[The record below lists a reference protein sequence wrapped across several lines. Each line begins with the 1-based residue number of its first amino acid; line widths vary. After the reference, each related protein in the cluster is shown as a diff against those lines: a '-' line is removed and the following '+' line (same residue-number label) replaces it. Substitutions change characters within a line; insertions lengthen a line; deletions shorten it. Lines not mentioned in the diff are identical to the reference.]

1 MKKLFIP
8 IFIVILGPLL
18 SHGQHQIK
26 NLEEL
31 NGFNAIPKETAF
43 VHYNDNLLLSGEYLY
58 YKIYCLKAE
67 DRTPSKISKIG
78 YVELVGENGESIFKH
93 KIRLTEG
100 VGQGDF
106 FIPVNVISG
115 HYKLTGYTQ
124 WMLNAGEETIFVD
137 DVIII
142 NPYQELPQV
151 ASSASGDVLK
161 LVKKDSSSHSIDGM
175 ASSKNNDSS
184 FKIDLLKRNFGKR
197 KPVTL
202 KIINSGSEDPS
213 GHYSIS
219 VRKKDNIEL
228 PLRQSTFDFV
238 SGLTASRNMNT
249 IKIQESI
256 STPERQGELI
266 SGKIISKE
274 GGLPLPDQYISL
286 SISGNEDAAKVFRSD
301 ANGIFHFNLY
311 ESNSTDIKLEAIG
324 DKKDESRVILDS
336 ITPLSPKP
344 SGLVSD
350 MTAPQNTNEIKIGS
364 QIYLPELRG
373 ELISGKIVSNTDGST
388 VSDQDISLSISGDEG
403 LVKISR
409 SDANG
414 VFYFN
419 LDGSD
424 RKSEILLEI
433 VEGSTN
439 DSKIILDAIAPL
451 NLKTTG
457 FKQITVSPDLNTMI
471 REQSIFNQVESAF
484 FEQKADSLLT
494 INSGL
499 PVYKDF
505 QETYVL
511 DDYNRFKTFRETLV
525 EIIENVFMRK
535 IKGELTLQVRSEDEF
550 FVHSND
556 TPLLLIDG
564 ILVQDLNNLL
574 EYDIKKIDRINISR
588 NEYYIGPKRYQGI
601 VSIDTRQDDYAE
613 QIGAENLLKIEI
625 DGPLPVKE
633 YYFQDYSGK
642 SSSDKKHIADFRQ
655 QLLWRP
661 NVELKQETILEFF
674 TSDNTGDF
682 EIRLE
687 GFRALG
693 EPVSLSETIH
703 VE

>member
-8 IFIVILGPLL
+8 IFIVFLGPLL
-18 SHGQHQIK
+18 AYGQHHIK

-31 NGFNAIPKETAF
+31 NGYMAIPKETAF

-58 YKIYCLKAE
+58 YKLYCLNTE

-78 YVELVGENGESIFKH
+78 YVELVDKNGKSVFKH

-106 FIPVNVISG
+106 FIPVNVASG
-115 HYKLTGYTQ
+115 NYKLTGYTQ
-124 WMLNAGEETIFVD
+124 WMLNEGLETIFID
-137 DVIII
+137 DVIIV
-142 NPYQELPQV
+142 NPYQQLPQV
-151 ASSASGDVLK
+151 DQSTSDNVLK
-161 LVKKDSSSHSIDGM
+161 LIKRDSSSHSID
-175 ASSKNNDSS
+175 STVFSNEINSS
-184 FKIDLLKRNFGKR
+184 FKINLPNRTFGKR

-202 KIINSGSEDPS
+202 KISYSGNDNPN
-213 GHYSIS
+213 GNYSIS

-228 PLRQSTFDFV
+228 PIKQSASNFV
-238 SGLTASRNMNT
+238 SNLSISKNT
-249 IKIQESI
+249 DAIKIKEPI
-256 STPERQGELI
+256 SQSELQGELI
-266 SGKIISKE
+266 SGKIISKTDS
-274 GGLPLPDQYISL
+274 LPLSNQYISL

-311 ESNSTDIKLEAIG
+311 ESNSNNIILEAIG
-324 DKKDESRVILDS
+324 DKKDESKIILDS
-336 ITPLSPKP
+336 ITPLNLKP
-344 SGLVSD
+344 SNLVSG

-373 ELISGKIVSNTDGST
+373 ELISGKIVSNTDGSP
-388 VSDQDISLSISGDEG
+388 VSNQDVSLSISGNEG
-403 LVKISR
+403 VVKISR
-409 SDANG
+409 SNTNG

-419 LDGSD
+419 LNGSD

-433 VEGSTN
+433 VDAPTN
-439 DSKIILDAIAPL
+439 DNKIILDSIAPM
-451 NLKTTG
+451 NLKTID
-457 FKQITVSPDLNTMI
+457 FKEITVSPDLNPMLQE
-471 REQSIFNQVESAF
+471 RSILNQVESAF
-484 FEQKADSLLT
+484 FEQKADSILAL
-494 INSGL
+494 NSGL
-499 PVYKDF
+499 PVYRDF

-525 EIIENVFMRK
+525 EIIENVFIRK

-550 FVHSND
+550 FVDSDD

-574 EYDIKKIDRINISR
+574 EYDIKKIDQINISR

-601 VSIDTRQDDYAE
+601 VSIDTRQDDYAQ
-613 QIGAENLLKIEI
+613 QIVTENLLKIEI

-633 YYFQDYSGK
+633 YYFQDYSEMT
-642 SSSDKKHIADFRQ
+642 SSNKKHIADFRQ
-655 QLLWRP
+655 QLLWLP
-661 NVELKQETILEFF
+661 NFELNQEAVFEFF

-687 GFRALG
+687 GFTSSG
-693 EPVSLSETIH
+693 EPISLSETIH